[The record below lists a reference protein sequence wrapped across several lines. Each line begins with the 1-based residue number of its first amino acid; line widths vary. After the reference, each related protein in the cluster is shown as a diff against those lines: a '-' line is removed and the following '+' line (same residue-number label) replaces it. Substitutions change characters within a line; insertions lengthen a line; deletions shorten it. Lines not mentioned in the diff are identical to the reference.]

1 MELRQYFNTIR
12 KWLWL
17 ILLATLVATVS
28 SFIATRQQPPIFSSK
43 TTLIVGSTIEN
54 PNPTGN
60 DIWLGQQLA
69 QTYAELAKRDAIK
82 QGAMQA
88 LGLAWLPQY
97 SVTLVPNTQLLEI
110 NVVDT
115 DPVRA
120 QAVAQEVARQLIEQS
135 PSAPEREQIDRQAF
149 VTKQL
154 QELETN
160 IDATKVR
167 IEELQTQ
174 LAGMFSARQIADTQT
189 QIAALEQKQAS
200 YQANYATLLSF
211 VSGGANSI
219 RVVEPATLPTVPIGP
234 NKGMTILL
242 AAAIG
247 LLLALGAAF
256 LLDYLDDTIKT
267 PEDVQSATHLATL
280 GAIARIEGETAAD
293 RLVTVSQPKSPNAEA
308 YRVLR
313 TNLLFSAV
321 DNPPRSLLVTSSSPG
336 EGKSTTLANLGVVMA
351 QQGQRVV
358 LVDSDLRRPTLHRL
372 FQLPNST
379 GLTNALLQE
388 HPTTRTCMQ
397 PTQVENLSVLT
408 TGPLPPNP
416 AELLGSGRFGELLKD
431 LYQHADVVLLDSP
444 PALAVTDAPVLAR
457 QVDGV
462 LLIVDTGATR
472 RQAAASAQETLNKV
486 GAKVLG
492 VALNRLKPK
501 GSSYYYYYHHY
512 YSDDESSDDKT
523 KSKRRRQPQGWR
535 RWLPRSS

>member
-1 MELRQYFNTIR
+1 MELRHYFNTIR

-17 ILLATLVATVS
+17 IVLATAVATAA
-28 SFIATRQQPPIFSSK
+28 SFIATRQQAPIYSSK

-97 SVTLVPNTQLLEI
+97 TVTLVPNTQLLEV
-110 NVVDT
+110 NVIDT
-115 DPVRA
+115 SPERA
-120 QAVAQEVARQLIEQS
+120 QAVARELARQLIEQS

-154 QELETN
+154 QELEAN
-160 IDATKVR
+160 IDATKAR

-174 LAGMFSARQIADTQT
+174 LVDMFSARQIADTQT
-189 QIAALEQKQAS
+189 QIAGLEQKQAS
-200 YQANYATLLSF
+200 YQSNYTALLSF

-219 RVVEPATLPTVPIGP
+219 RVVEPAPLPTAPIGP
-234 NKGMTILL
+234 NTGMTILL

-247 LLLALGAAF
+247 MLLALGAAF

-293 RLVTVSQPKSPNAEA
+293 KLVTVSQPKSPNAEA
-308 YRVLR
+308 YRILR

-358 LVDSDLRRPTLHRL
+358 LVDGDLRRPTLHRL
-372 FQLPNST
+372 FQVPNAT
-379 GLTNALLQE
+379 GLTNALLNE
-388 HPTTRTCMQ
+388 HPTAAPFIQST
-397 PTQVENLSVLT
+397 PVENLSILT
-408 TGPLPPNP
+408 SGPLPPNP
-416 AELLGSGRFGELLKD
+416 AELLGSARFGELLRD
-431 LYQHADVVLLDSP
+431 IHQHADVILIDSP

-462 LLIVDTGATR
+462 LLIVDAGVTR
-472 RQAAASAQETLNKV
+472 RQWAASAQETLSKV

-492 VALNRLKPK
+492 VGLNRLQPK
-501 GSSYYYYYHHY
+501 SSGYYYYYHHY
-512 YSDDESSDDKT
+512 YSDDKAQSQ
-523 KSKRRRQPQGWR
+523 RGRQPRGWR
-535 RWLPRSS
+535 RWLPGSS